1 MERAQ
6 KLIGPFLG
14 IFLLSALPALGQELR
29 AVGQI
34 RSSGPITSE
43 ASQKIVSRLRGLIA
57 EFHALGIAQK
67 NAAGRFSGDALK
79 MDSAG
84 RVQIYVWVTD
94 TSEQALDTLRRHG
107 FDIEVVNKEF
117 GIVQGWIPV
126 ENIEALAASP
136 L

>member
-34 RSSGPITSE
+34 RSTGPITCE
-43 ASQKIVSRLRGLIA
+43 TSQKIVSRLRGLIA

-67 NAAGRFSGDALK
+67 NAAGWFHDKPLPTRSRAAQGNGE
-79 MDSAG
+79 M
-84 RVQIYVWVTD
+84 
-94 TSEQALDTLRRHG
+94 
-107 FDIEVVNKEF
+107 IEVRQIQESLECRHRRKETKDT
-117 GIVQGWIPV
+117 QM
-126 ENIEALAASP
+126 LR
-136 L
+136 LM